1 MLEDMIRQTVQDTIS
16 ESMRT
21 LKHDL
26 LIELRKYVIQPQL
39 LNVNEAAKLLAVS
52 RATIYELMECGELP
66 SVWIGRAR
74 RIPTFAL
81 KAYVERKVDEHEKA
95 A

>member
-1 MLEDMIRQTVQDTIS
+1 MLDDMIRQTIQKALS
-16 ESMRT
+16 EEIRT

-52 RATIYELMECGELP
+52 RATIYSNPG
-66 SVWIGRAR
+66 
-74 RIPTFAL
+74 
-81 KAYVERKVDEHEKA
+81 
-95 A
+95 